1 MKKYDEIIKNINE
14 YKEKI
19 KKTTKTYYLSDD
31 VIKVINNISKEY
43 NISTSEVVNES
54 LRYCFD
60 LK

>member
-14 YKEKI
+14 YKAKT

-43 NISTSEVVNES
+43 DISTSEVVNES